1 MIMSTTK
8 PDYYKDS
15 KGKDLIAE
23 MTERY
28 SKEAYIGFCR
38 GNIEKY
44 VRRFDGKNGI
54 EDLEKAKE
62 YIDRL
67 IEGIEYF
74 DKKKFSN
81 ETINVAI
88 EPNFDFDWKK
98 MSIDDLQNIKVD
110 NVKDEENDEDKYE
123 GYSSSSIF
131 DAFHAEKGSVGV
143 ALDRISDYANIRQAI
158 GKVFMSSTPYKD
170 FDYFVD
176 FFMSY
181 VDYIEQE
188 NKPMYQ
194 YLADT
199 IKPNDTLFEMA
210 RLFLMFKT
218 DPDMGQISALE
229 CEADNIMEYLSEF
242 IYEIYI
248 DDTTPDVAAISVL
261 ALLDLDMEKAME
273 VPAEY
278 LAYIAATAYYTQR
291 NITDELKEALQWN

>member
-1 MIMSTTK
+1 MSTTK

-88 EPNFDFDWKK
+88 EPNFDFDWQK
-98 MSIDDLQNIKVD
+98 MSIDNLQNID
-110 NVKDEENDEDKYE
+110 NDNNKENHSVSDDLNV
-123 GYSSSSIF
+123 
-131 DAFHAEKGSVGV
+131 EKSPIEVV
-143 ALDRISDYANIRQAI
+143 TDRISNYTNIIQSIR
-158 GKVFMSSTPYKD
+158 KVFMSSTPYKD
-170 FDYFVD
+170 YEYFVE
-176 FFMSY
+176 FFQSY

-194 YLADT
+194 YLSDT
-199 IKPNDTLFEMA
+199 INPNNTLFEMA

-218 DPDMGQISALE
+218 DPDMGQISELE
-229 CEADNIMEYLSEF
+229 GLAHNIMEYLNEF
-242 IYEIYI
+242 IYEIYTA
-248 DDTTPDVAAISVL
+248 DTTPDVAAISVL
-261 ALLDLDMEKAME
+261 ALLDLDMEQVMAI
-273 VPAEY
+273 PAEH
-278 LAYIAATAYYTQR
+278 LAYVAVNSYYAQE
-291 NITDELKEALQWN
+291 NITDGLKQFLEE

>member
-1 MIMSTTK
+1 MSTTK

-88 EPNFDFDWKK
+88 EPNFDFDWQK
-98 MSIDDLQNIKVD
+98 MSIDDLQNID
-110 NVKDEENDEDKYE
+110 NDNNKENHSVSDDLNV
-123 GYSSSSIF
+123 
-131 DAFHAEKGSVGV
+131 EKSPIEVV
-143 ALDRISDYANIRQAI
+143 TDRISNYANIIQSIR
-158 GKVFMSSTPYKD
+158 KVFMSSTPYKD
-170 FDYFVD
+170 YEYFVE
-176 FFMSY
+176 FFQSY

-194 YLADT
+194 YLSDT
-199 IKPNDTLFEMA
+199 INPNNTLFEMA

-218 DPDMGQISALE
+218 DPDMGQIGELE
-229 CEADNIMEYLSEF
+229 GLAHNIMEYLNEF
-242 IYEIYI
+242 IYEIYTA
-248 DDTTPDVAAISVL
+248 DTTPDVAITSVL
-261 ALLDLDMEKAME
+261 SLLDFDMEQFVAI
-273 VPAEY
+273 PAEH
-278 LAYIAATAYYTQR
+278 LAYVAVNSYYAQE
-291 NITDELKEALQWN
+291 NITDGLKQFLEE

>member
-1 MIMSTTK
+1 MSTTK

-88 EPNFDFDWKK
+88 EPNFDFDWQK
-98 MSIDDLQNIKVD
+98 MSIDDLQNID
-110 NVKDEENDEDKYE
+110 NDNNKENHSVSDDLNV
-123 GYSSSSIF
+123 
-131 DAFHAEKGSVGV
+131 EKSPIEVV
-143 ALDRISDYANIRQAI
+143 TDRISHYANLIQSIR
-158 GKVFMSSTPYKD
+158 KVFISSTPYKD
-170 FDYFVD
+170 YEYFVE
-176 FFMSY
+176 FFQSY
-181 VDYIEQE
+181 VQYIEQE
-188 NKPMYQ
+188 NKPVYQ

-199 IKPNDTLFEMA
+199 IKHNDTLFEMA

-229 CEADNIMEYLSEF
+229 CEADNIMEYLNEF
-242 IYEIYI
+242 IYEIYTA
-248 DDTTPDVAAISVL
+248 DTTPDVAITSVL
-261 ALLDLDMEKAME
+261 SLLDFDMEQVMAI
-273 VPAEY
+273 PAEH
-278 LAYIAATAYYTQR
+278 LAYVAVNSYYAQE
-291 NITDELKEALQWN
+291 NITDGLKQFLEE

>member
-88 EPNFDFDWKK
+88 EPNFDFDWQK
-98 MSIDDLQNIKVD
+98 MSIDDLQNVKID
-110 NVKDEENDEDKYE
+110 NVKDEEEDEYE
-123 GYSSSSIF
+123 GYSSPTIF

-143 ALDRISDYANIRQAI
+143 ALDRIVDYSNLIQSIR
-158 GKVFMSSTPYKD
+158 KVFMSSTPYKD
-170 FDYFVD
+170 YEYFVR
-176 FFMSY
+176 FFQSY

-194 YLADT
+194 YLSDT
-199 IKPNDTLFEMA
+199 INPNNTLFEMA

-218 DPDMGQISALE
+218 DPDMGQIGELE
-229 CEADNIMEYLSEF
+229 GLAHNIMEYLNEF
-242 IYEIYI
+242 IYEIYTA
-248 DDTTPDVAAISVL
+248 DTTPDVAITSVL
-261 ALLDLDMEKAME
+261 SLLDFDMEQFVAI
-273 VPAEY
+273 PAEH
-278 LAYIAATAYYTQR
+278 LAYVAVNEHYAQE
-291 NITDELKEALQWN
+291 NITDGLKRILEE

>member
-88 EPNFDFDWKK
+88 EPNFDFDWQK
-98 MSIDDLQNIKVD
+98 MSIDDLQNID
-110 NVKDEENDEDKYE
+110 NDNNKENHSVSDDLNV
-123 GYSSSSIF
+123 
-131 DAFHAEKGSVGV
+131 EKSPIEVV
-143 ALDRISDYANIRQAI
+143 TDRISNYANIIQSIR
-158 GKVFMSSTPYKD
+158 KVFMSSTPYKD
-170 FDYFVD
+170 YEYFVE
-176 FFMSY
+176 FFQSY

-194 YLADT
+194 YLSDT
-199 IKPNDTLFEMA
+199 INPNNALFEMA

-218 DPDMGQISALE
+218 DPDMGQIGELE
-229 CEADNIMEYLSEF
+229 GLAHNIMEYLNEF
-242 IYEIYI
+242 IYEIYT

-261 ALLDLDMEKAME
+261 SLLDFDMEQVMAI
-273 VPAEY
+273 PAEH
-278 LAYIAATAYYTQR
+278 LAYVAVNLYYAQE
-291 NITDELKEALQWN
+291 NITDGLKQFLEE

>member
-1 MIMSTTK
+1 MSTTK

-88 EPNFDFDWKK
+88 EPNFDFDWQK
-98 MSIDDLQNIKVD
+98 MSIDDLQNVKID
-110 NVKDEENDEDKYE
+110 NVKDDEEDKYE
-123 GYSSSSIF
+123 GYSSPSIF

-143 ALDRISDYANIRQAI
+143 ALDRISNYANIRQSI
-158 GKVFMSSTPYKD
+158 WKVFMNSTPYKD
-170 FDYFVD
+170 FECFVD

-199 IKPNDTLFEMA
+199 IQPNNTLFEMA

-218 DPDMGQISALE
+218 DPDMGQISELE
-229 CEADNIMEYLSEF
+229 CEANNIMEYLSEF
-242 IYEIYI
+242 IYEIYTF
-248 DDTTPDVAAISVL
+248 DTTPDVAITSAL
-261 ALLDLDMEKAME
+261 ALLDLDMEKAMKI
-273 VPAEY
+273 PAEH
-278 LAYIAATAYYTQR
+278 LAYIAATAYYAQE
-291 NITDELKEALQWN
+291 NITDELKQFIE

>member
-1 MIMSTTK
+1 MSTTK

-88 EPNFDFDWKK
+88 EPNFDFDWQK
-98 MSIDDLQNIKVD
+98 MSIDDLQNID
-110 NVKDEENDEDKYE
+110 NDNNKENHSVSDDLNV
-123 GYSSSSIF
+123 
-131 DAFHAEKGSVGV
+131 EKSPIEVV
-143 ALDRISDYANIRQAI
+143 TDRTSHYANLIQSIR
-158 GKVFMSSTPYKD
+158 KVFISSTPYKD
-170 FDYFVD
+170 YEYFVE
-176 FFMSY
+176 FFQSY
-181 VDYIEQE
+181 VQYIEQE
-188 NKPMYQ
+188 NKPVYQ

-199 IKPNDTLFEMA
+199 IKHNDTLFEMA

-229 CEADNIMEYLSEF
+229 CEADNIMEYLNEF
-242 IYEIYI
+242 IYEIYTA
-248 DDTTPDVAAISVL
+248 DTTPDVAITSVL
-261 ALLDLDMEKAME
+261 SLLDFDMEQVMAI
-273 VPAEY
+273 PAEH
-278 LAYIAATAYYTQR
+278 LAYVAVNSYYAQE
-291 NITDELKEALQWN
+291 NITDGLKQFLEE

>member
-1 MIMSTTK
+1 MSTTK

-88 EPNFDFDWKK
+88 EPNFDFDWQK
-98 MSIDDLQNIKVD
+98 MSIDDLQNID
-110 NVKDEENDEDKYE
+110 NDNNKENHSVSDDLNV
-123 GYSSSSIF
+123 
-131 DAFHAEKGSVGV
+131 EKSPIEVV
-143 ALDRISDYANIRQAI
+143 TDRISNYANIIQSIR
-158 GKVFMSSTPYKD
+158 KVFMSSTPYKD
-170 FDYFVD
+170 YEYFVE
-176 FFMSY
+176 FFQSY
-181 VDYIEQE
+181 IDYIEQE

-194 YLADT
+194 YLSDT
-199 IKPNDTLFEMA
+199 INPNNTLFEMA

-218 DPDMGQISALE
+218 DPDMGQIGELE
-229 CEADNIMEYLSEF
+229 GLAHNIMEYLNEF
-242 IYEIYI
+242 IYEIYTA
-248 DDTTPDVAAISVL
+248 DTTPDVAITSVL
-261 ALLDLDMEKAME
+261 SLLDFDMEQVMAI
-273 VPAEY
+273 PAEH
-278 LAYIAATAYYTQR
+278 LAYVAVNAHYAQE
-291 NITDELKEALQWN
+291 NITDGLKQFLE

>member
-1 MIMSTTK
+1 MSTTK

-88 EPNFDFDWKK
+88 EPNFDFDWQK
-98 MSIDDLQNIKVD
+98 MSIDDLQNVKID
-110 NVKDEENDEDKYE
+110 NVKDEEEDEYE
-123 GYSSSSIF
+123 GHSSPTIF

-143 ALDRISDYANIRQAI
+143 ALDRIVDYSNLIQSIR
-158 GKVFMSSTPYKD
+158 KVFVSSTPYKD
-170 FDYFVD
+170 YEYFVR
-176 FFMSY
+176 FFQSY

-194 YLADT
+194 YLDDT
-199 IKPNDTLFEMA
+199 INPNNTLFEMA

-218 DPDMGQISALE
+218 DPDMGQISELE
-229 CEADNIMEYLSEF
+229 GLAHNIMEYLSEF

-248 DDTTPDVAAISVL
+248 ADTTPDIAINSVL
-261 ALLDLDMEKAME
+261 SLLDFDMEQVMAI
-273 VPAEY
+273 PAEH
-278 LAYIAATAYYTQR
+278 LAYVAVNSYYAQEK
-291 NITDELKEALQWN
+291 ITDGLKQFLEE

>member
-88 EPNFDFDWKK
+88 EPNFDFDWQK
-98 MSIDDLQNIKVD
+98 MSIDDLQNID
-110 NVKDEENDEDKYE
+110 NDNNKENHSVSDDLNV
-123 GYSSSSIF
+123 
-131 DAFHAEKGSVGV
+131 EKSPIEVV
-143 ALDRISDYANIRQAI
+143 TDRISNYANIIQSIR
-158 GKVFMSSTPYKD
+158 KVFMSSTPYKD
-170 FDYFVD
+170 YEYFVE
-176 FFMSY
+176 FFQSY

-194 YLADT
+194 YLSDT
-199 IKPNDTLFEMA
+199 INPNNTLFEMA

-218 DPDMGQISALE
+218 DPDMGQIGELE
-229 CEADNIMEYLSEF
+229 GLAHNIMEYLNEF
-242 IYEIYI
+242 IYEIYT

-261 ALLDLDMEKAME
+261 SLLDFDMEQVMAI
-273 VPAEY
+273 PAEH
-278 LAYIAATAYYTQR
+278 LAYVAVNSYYAQE
-291 NITDELKEALQWN
+291 NITDRLKQFLEE

>member
-1 MIMSTTK
+1 MSTTK

-88 EPNFDFDWKK
+88 EPNFDFDWQK
-98 MSIDDLQNIKVD
+98 MSIDDLQNID
-110 NVKDEENDEDKYE
+110 NDNNKENHSVSDDLNV
-123 GYSSSSIF
+123 
-131 DAFHAEKGSVGV
+131 EKSPIEVV
-143 ALDRISDYANIRQAI
+143 TDRISNYANIIQSIR
-158 GKVFMSSTPYKD
+158 KVFMSSTPYKD
-170 FDYFVD
+170 YEYFVE
-176 FFMSY
+176 FFQSY

-194 YLADT
+194 YLSDT
-199 IKPNDTLFEMA
+199 INPNNALFEMA

-218 DPDMGQISALE
+218 DPDMGQIGELE
-229 CEADNIMEYLSEF
+229 GLAHNIMEYLNEF
-242 IYEIYI
+242 IYEIYT

-261 ALLDLDMEKAME
+261 SLLDFDMEQVMAI
-273 VPAEY
+273 PAEH
-278 LAYIAATAYYTQR
+278 LAYVAVNLYYAQE
-291 NITDELKEALQWN
+291 NITDGLKQFLEE

>member
-1 MIMSTTK
+1 MSTTK

-88 EPNFDFDWKK
+88 EPNFDFDWQK
-98 MSIDDLQNIKVD
+98 MSIDDLQNID
-110 NVKDEENDEDKYE
+110 NDNNKENHSVSDDLNV
-123 GYSSSSIF
+123 
-131 DAFHAEKGSVGV
+131 EKSPIEVV
-143 ALDRISDYANIRQAI
+143 TDRISNYANIIQSIR
-158 GKVFMSSTPYKD
+158 KVFMSSTPYKD
-170 FDYFVD
+170 YEYFVE
-176 FFMSY
+176 FFQSY

-194 YLADT
+194 YLSDT
-199 IKPNDTLFEMA
+199 INPNNTLFEMA

-218 DPDMGQISALE
+218 DPDMGQIGELE
-229 CEADNIMEYLSEF
+229 GLAHNIMEYLNEF
-242 IYEIYI
+242 IYEIYT

-261 ALLDLDMEKAME
+261 SLLDFDMEQVMAI
-273 VPAEY
+273 PAEH
-278 LAYIAATAYYTQR
+278 LAYVAVNSYYAQE
-291 NITDELKEALQWN
+291 NITDRLKQFLEE

>member
-88 EPNFDFDWKK
+88 EPNFDFDWQK
-98 MSIDDLQNIKVD
+98 MSIDDLQNVKID
-110 NVKDEENDEDKYE
+110 NVKDEEEDEYE
-123 GYSSSSIF
+123 GHSSPTIF

-143 ALDRISDYANIRQAI
+143 ALDRIVDYSNLIQSIR
-158 GKVFMSSTPYKD
+158 KVFVSSTPYKD
-170 FDYFVD
+170 YEYFVR
-176 FFMSY
+176 FFQSY

-194 YLADT
+194 YLDDT
-199 IKPNDTLFEMA
+199 INPNNTLFEMA

-218 DPDMGQISALE
+218 DPDMGQISELE
-229 CEADNIMEYLSEF
+229 GLAHNIMEYLSEF

-248 DDTTPDVAAISVL
+248 ADTTPDIAINSVL
-261 ALLDLDMEKAME
+261 SLLDFDMEQVMAI
-273 VPAEY
+273 PAEH
-278 LAYIAATAYYTQR
+278 LAYVAVNSYYAQEK
-291 NITDELKEALQWN
+291 ITDGLKQFLEE

>member
-1 MIMSTTK
+1 MSTTK

-98 MSIDDLQNIKVD
+98 MSIDDLQNIKID
-110 NVKDEENDEDKYE
+110 NDLN
-123 GYSSSSIF
+123 
-131 DAFHAEKGSVGV
+131 AEKSPIEVV
-143 ALDRISDYANIRQAI
+143 TDRISDYANLIQSIR
-158 GKVFMSSTPYKD
+158 KVFINSTPYKD
-170 FDYFVD
+170 CEYFVE
-176 FFMSY
+176 FFQSY
-181 VDYIEQE
+181 IDYIEQE

-199 IKPNDTLFEMA
+199 IKPNNSLFEMT

-218 DPDMGQISALE
+218 DPDMGQISTLE
-229 CEADNIMEYLSEF
+229 CEADNIMEYVSEF

-248 DDTTPDVAAISVL
+248 ADTTPDVAFYSVL
-261 ALLDLDMEKAME
+261 SLLDLDMEEAMKI
-273 VPAEY
+273 PAEH
-278 LAYIAATAYYTQR
+278 LAYVAATAYYDQE
-291 NITDELKEALQWN
+291 NITNELRKFVAK

>member
-88 EPNFDFDWKK
+88 EPNFDFDWQK
-98 MSIDDLQNIKVD
+98 MSIDDLQNID
-110 NVKDEENDEDKYE
+110 NDNNKENHSVSDDLNV
-123 GYSSSSIF
+123 
-131 DAFHAEKGSVGV
+131 EKSPIEVV
-143 ALDRISDYANIRQAI
+143 TDRISHYANLIQSIR
-158 GKVFMSSTPYKD
+158 KVFISSTPYKD
-170 FDYFVD
+170 YEYFVE
-176 FFMSY
+176 FFQSY
-181 VDYIEQE
+181 VQYIEQE
-188 NKPMYQ
+188 NKPVYQ

-199 IKPNDTLFEMA
+199 IKHNDTLFEMA

-229 CEADNIMEYLSEF
+229 CEADNIMEYLNEF
-242 IYEIYI
+242 IYEIYTA
-248 DDTTPDVAAISVL
+248 DTTPDVAITSVL
-261 ALLDLDMEKAME
+261 SLLDFDMEQVMAI
-273 VPAEY
+273 PAEH
-278 LAYIAATAYYTQR
+278 LAYVAVNSYYAQE
-291 NITDELKEALQWN
+291 NITDGLKQFLEE

>member
-1 MIMSTTK
+1 MSTTK

-15 KGKDLIAE
+15 KCKDLIAE

-88 EPNFDFDWKK
+88 EPNFDFDWQK
-98 MSIDDLQNIKVD
+98 MSIDDLQNID
-110 NVKDEENDEDKYE
+110 NDNNKENHSVSDDLNV
-123 GYSSSSIF
+123 
-131 DAFHAEKGSVGV
+131 EKSPIEVV
-143 ALDRISDYANIRQAI
+143 TDRISNYANIIQSIR
-158 GKVFMSSTPYKD
+158 KVFMSSTPYKD
-170 FDYFVD
+170 YEYFVE
-176 FFMSY
+176 FFQSY

-194 YLADT
+194 YLSDT
-199 IKPNDTLFEMA
+199 INPNNTLFEMA

-218 DPDMGQISALE
+218 DPDMGQIGELE
-229 CEADNIMEYLSEF
+229 GLAHNIMEYLNEF
-242 IYEIYI
+242 IYEIYT

-261 ALLDLDMEKAME
+261 SLLDFDMEQVMAI
-273 VPAEY
+273 PAEH
-278 LAYIAATAYYTQR
+278 LAYVAVNSYYAQE
-291 NITDELKEALQWN
+291 NITDRLKQFLEE

>member
-1 MIMSTTK
+1 MSTTK

-88 EPNFDFDWKK
+88 EPNFDFDWQK
-98 MSIDDLQNIKVD
+98 MSIDDLQNVKID
-110 NVKDEENDEDKYE
+110 NVKDEEEDEYE
-123 GYSSSSIF
+123 GYSSPTIF

-143 ALDRISDYANIRQAI
+143 ALDRIVDYSNLIQSIR
-158 GKVFMSSTPYKD
+158 KVFMSSTPYKD
-170 FDYFVD
+170 YEYFVR
-176 FFMSY
+176 FFQSY

-194 YLADT
+194 YLSDT
-199 IKPNDTLFEMA
+199 INPNNTLFEMA

-218 DPDMGQISALE
+218 DPDMGQIGELE
-229 CEADNIMEYLSEF
+229 GLAHNIMEYLNEF
-242 IYEIYI
+242 IYEIYTA
-248 DDTTPDVAAISVL
+248 DTTPDVAITSVL
-261 ALLDLDMEKAME
+261 SLLDFDMEQFVAI
-273 VPAEY
+273 PAEH
-278 LAYIAATAYYTQR
+278 LAYVAVNSYYAQE
-291 NITDELKEALQWN
+291 NITDGLKQFLEE

>member
-1 MIMSTTK
+1 MSTTK

-110 NVKDEENDEDKYE
+110 NVKDEEDDEDKYE
-123 GYSSSSIF
+123 GYSLPSIF

-143 ALDRISDYANIRQAI
+143 ALDRISDYANISQAI

-194 YLADT
+194 YLSDT
-199 IKPNDTLFEMA
+199 INPNNTLFEMA

-218 DPDMGQISALE
+218 DPDMGQIGELE
-229 CEADNIMEYLSEF
+229 GLAHNIMEYLNEF
-242 IYEIYI
+242 IYEIYTA
-248 DDTTPDVAAISVL
+248 DTTPDVAITSVL
-261 ALLDLDMEKAME
+261 SLLDFDMEQFVAI
-273 VPAEY
+273 PAEH
-278 LAYIAATAYYTQR
+278 LAYVAVNAHYAQE
-291 NITDELKEALQWN
+291 NITDGLKQFLE

>member
-1 MIMSTTK
+1 MSTTK

-98 MSIDDLQNIKVD
+98 MSIDDLQNIKID
-110 NVKDEENDEDKYE
+110 NDLN
-123 GYSSSSIF
+123 
-131 DAFHAEKGSVGV
+131 AEKSPIEVV
-143 ALDRISDYANIRQAI
+143 TDRISDYANLIQSIR
-158 GKVFMSSTPYKD
+158 KVFMNSTPYKD
-170 FDYFVD
+170 YEYFVE
-176 FFMSY
+176 FFQSY
-181 VDYIEQE
+181 IDYIEQG

-199 IKPNDTLFEMA
+199 IKPNNSLFEMT

-218 DPDMGQISALE
+218 DPDMGQISTLE
-229 CEADNIMEYLSEF
+229 CEAGNIMEYVSEF

-248 DDTTPDVAAISVL
+248 ADTTPDVAFHSVL
-261 ALLDLDMEKAME
+261 SLLDLDMEEAMKI
-273 VPAEY
+273 PAEH
-278 LAYIAATAYYTQR
+278 LAYVAATAYYDQE
-291 NITDELKEALQWN
+291 NIANELRKFVEKQ

>member
-1 MIMSTTK
+1 MSTTK

-98 MSIDDLQNIKVD
+98 MSIDDLQNIRVD
-110 NVKDEENDEDKYE
+110 NDLNTEK
-123 GYSSSSIF
+123 SSI
-131 DAFHAEKGSVGV
+131 EV
-143 ALDRISDYANIRQAI
+143 ATDRISDYANLIQSIR
-158 GKVFMSSTPYKD
+158 KVFMSSTPYKD
-170 FDYFVD
+170 YEYFVE
-176 FFMSY
+176 FFQSY

-199 IKPNDTLFEMA
+199 IKPNNSLFEMA
-210 RLFLMFKT
+210 RLFLMFKI
-218 DPDMGQISALE
+218 DPDMGQISTLE
-229 CEADNIMEYLSEF
+229 YEANNIMEYVSEF
-242 IYEIYI
+242 IYEIYTAG
-248 DDTTPDVAAISVL
+248 TTPGVAFYSVL
-261 ALLDLDMEKAME
+261 SLLDLDMEEAMKI
-273 VPAEY
+273 PAEH
-278 LAYIAATAYYTQR
+278 LAYVAATACYDQE
-291 NITDELKEALQWN
+291 NITNELRKFVEK